1 MNRRVRDFLYSRR
14 NIVGCLLAIGGLALH
29 FAGLIVDP
37 LWLPIVIGLYVI
49 GVLLVPAETTL
60 SLRLD
65 ASQGSDQIKA
75 GLDLLLGQI
84 RGKVAADI
92 YERVS
97 TIRDSILLTIPA
109 DGSGMDAAD
118 PSVHLIRQTALDY
131 LPAALQSYLALP
143 PSYADRP
150 IVAGGRTPHAVLLE
164 QLDLM
169 DRKMREVADD
179 IVRNDS
185 EKLLAHGRFLA
196 ERFGT
201 SSLDLDAA
209 ATAAATSPTTDAGVA
224 APAPAPISTAA
235 VEMQPQAEA
244 ERAERERVR

>member
-1 MNRRVRDFLYSRR
+1 MDRRIRDFLYSRR
-14 NIVGCLLAIGGLALH
+14 NIIGSLLAIGGLALH
-29 FAGLIVDP
+29 FVGLIGDP
-37 LWLPIVIGLYVI
+37 LWLPIVIGLYAI
-49 GVLLVPAETTL
+49 GVLLVPAERTL

-65 ASQGSDQIKA
+65 ASQDSSQIKA
-75 GLDLLLGQI
+75 GLDRLLGQI

-97 TIRDSILLTIPA
+97 SIRDSILLTIPA

-131 LPAALQSYLALP
+131 LPAALESYLALP
-143 PSYADRP
+143 ASYADRQ
-150 IVAGGRTPHAVLLE
+150 IVDGGSTPHAVLLK

-179 IVRNDS
+179 IIRHDS
-185 EKLLAHGRFLA
+185 EKLVAHGRFLA

-201 SSLDLDAA
+201 SSLDLGDAA
-209 ATAAATSPTTDAGVA
+209 VATAASVPATGAQVA
-224 APAPAPISTAA
+224 APTAVPSEA
-235 VEMQPQAEA
+235 TAEA
-244 ERAERERVR
+244 RSAAEVEQAERERVR